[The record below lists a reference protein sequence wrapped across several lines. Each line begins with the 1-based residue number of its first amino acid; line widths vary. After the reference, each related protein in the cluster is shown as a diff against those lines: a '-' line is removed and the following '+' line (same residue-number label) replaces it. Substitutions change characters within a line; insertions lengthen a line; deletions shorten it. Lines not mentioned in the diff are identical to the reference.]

1 MPRLLVPD
9 TYHPILQF
17 RYWVTTSK
25 LPGSQFYAKSAAQPT
40 AQHTPVTV
48 EYVNSYFKV
57 KGKTRWDSITLS
69 CYQFEGIT
77 APELW
82 AYLQQHQ
89 ATESAT
95 DSRAPGYKHDLQL
108 MLLGPDEVPIGTWKL
123 VGAFISNAEF
133 GDFNWN
139 TSDPVEITLTITYD
153 YAILEF

>member
-25 LPGSQFYAKSAAQPT
+25 LPGAQFYAKSAAQPT
-40 AQHTPVTV
+40 AQHNPVTV

-69 CYQFEGIT
+69 CYQFENIT

-82 AYLQQHQ
+82 TYLQEHQ

-123 VGAFISNAEF
+123 VGAFYESVNWGTHDRGTDDVTTAE
-133 GDFNWN
+133 
-139 TSDPVEITLTITYD
+139 VTICYD
-153 YAILEF
+153 YATYS